1 MNRIGGVIVNKLKR
15 SRTNKMIAGVCG
27 GLGEYFN
34 IDPTIVRIATV
45 LLGFMSFGTF
55 IIAYIACVVI
65 IPEEDGVIYQD
76 DKNNRYSENTPLFIG
91 GGLILLGT
99 YLLAKVIFPWFNF
112 RIRQLFRFW
121 PVLLILL
128 GIYIL
133 FNRNDRS

>member
-1 MNRIGGVIVNKLKR
+1 MNKLKR